1 MDKNM
6 KSYLSLIPI
15 SARVRRKQ
23 SKLIFV
29 CIILAVFLVT
39 TIFSLAE
46 AAIRSET
53 AGSLDRAGNWHI
65 RLSGINE
72 DVAERIAASPDV
84 AFSSWYDVLNLD
96 EKLNMDKEYYIG
108 GMRTALCGVD
118 GEFIGNIK
126 HYFSEGAHLNGGNE
140 VILTENAKELLGVD
154 TGDSITLNTPAGD
167 HVFIISGFRINGDR
181 GQYVNSNGGDESAL
195 LVGLAGNDR
204 VGAFMDIHTF
214 REICSE
220 NNETGSPQYYIQFGE
235 KVRLRKAIAGLK
247 EEYGI
252 SDGDVHYNTI
262 LMAAKG
268 ISDNSYIQS
277 VYPLMA
283 ALFLMILAAGIL
295 MISSSM
301 NSNVAQRMQFFGMLR
316 CIGASRSQII
326 RFVRLEA
333 LNWCK
338 TAVPFGC
345 ALGIVSVWIITL
357 CLREFVGGEAS
368 DIPYII
374 SATGILCG
382 AAVGVITVFLAA
394 QAPARR
400 ASKASPVAA
409 VSGNAGESVKSTSG
423 RLGDFDSRHRRFTPK
438 NAKHA
443 AGDRSGRVETVLGI
457 HHAVAS
463 KKNLLLMTCS
473 FALSI
478 ILFLCF
484 SVLITL
490 VDCLLPQ
497 KASAPDIDITS
508 SDVTNSIDPSLVE
521 AIEALDG
528 VAHAYGRSMCND
540 VPAQLLLR
548 DYAEGGSEAGELTGT
563 VDLISYNE
571 YQMKL
576 LVKDSDLR
584 KGSDVSRMSEG
595 SSCALAIWDRDM
607 PLEIGDRVR
616 IGEEELEI
624 VGLLKYSPYSND
636 GSTDGKTILITSEE
650 TFRRVTGVTDYVV
663 VEAQFESR
671 SLEDSNAAVE
681 EIARLSREYD
691 FRDRREE
698 SISSMYMML
707 MTFTY
712 GFVALI
718 AFIALL
724 NIVNSI
730 SMSVSARINQYGAMR
745 AIGMSVGQITKMIA
759 AEAFTYSTVGC
770 IVGCGLG
777 LPLSKWMFDRL
788 VTSHFYYIFWTLPV
802 RQIAVILVFIFVAAL
817 TAIYA
822 PSKRIRNMVVTET
835 INEL

>member
-1 MDKNM
+1 MDRKM

-23 SKLIFV
+23 SRLILV

-46 AAIRSET
+46 AAVRMQT
-53 AGSLDRAGNWHI
+53 AASLEKAGEWHI
-65 RLSGINE
+65 RLSGIDE
-72 DVAERIAASPDV
+72 DAAERIAESPDV
-84 AFSSWYDVLNLD
+84 DVSSWYDVLNLD
-96 EKLNMDKEYYIG
+96 DDLNMDKEYYIN
-108 GMRTALCGVD
+108 GMRTALCGIN
-118 GEFIGNIK
+118 EAFIGNIM
-126 HYFSEGAHLNGGNE
+126 HYFSEGAHLDSENA

-154 TGDSITLNTPAGD
+154 TGDSIILNTPAGD
-167 HVFIISGFRINGDR
+167 HTFVISGFRINGDH
-181 GQYVNSNGGDESAL
+181 GQYESSNGGESSAL

-204 VGAFMDIHTF
+204 VGAFMDIDTF
-214 REICSE
+214 REICGE
-220 NNETGSPQYYIQFGE
+220 NGETGDPQYYIQFGE
-235 KVRLRKAIAGLK
+235 KVRLREAIEKLQ

-252 SDGDVHYNTI
+252 SDKDVHYNTL
-262 LMAAKG
+262 LMAAYG
-268 ISDNSYIQS
+268 ISNNSYIQT

-338 TAVPFGC
+338 TAVPTGC
-345 ALGIVSVWIITL
+345 ALGTVMVWIITL
-357 CLREFVGGEAS
+357 CLRNLVGGEAS
-368 DIPYII
+368 NMPYIV
-374 SATGILCG
+374 STTGILCG
-382 AAVGVITVFLAA
+382 AAVGVLTVFLAA
-394 QAPARR
+394 QVPAKR

-409 VSGNAGESVKSTSG
+409 VSGNAGD
-423 RLGDFDSRHRRFTPK
+423 LK
-438 NAKHA
+438 NIKHA
-443 AGDRSGRVETVLGI
+443 ASDRLGRIETALGV

-463 KKNLLLMTCS
+463 KKNLLLMTGS

-484 SVLITL
+484 SVLIAL

-497 KASAPDIDITS
+497 KASAPDIDIVS
-508 SDVTNSIDPSLVE
+508 NDITNSIDPALVE
-521 AIEALDG
+521 AIGALDG
-528 VAHAYGRSMCND
+528 VAHAYGRSLCNE
-540 VPAQLLLR
+540 VPAELILHEP
-548 DYAEGGSEAGELTGT
+548 AEAGSEGGELAGT
-563 VDLISYNE
+563 VDLISYSE
-571 YQMKL
+571 YQMEL
-576 LVKDSDLR
+576 LVKDTDLR
-584 KGSDVSRMSEG
+584 KGSDIGRMWEG

-607 PLEIGDRVR
+607 LLEIGDMVR

-624 VGLLKYSPYSND
+624 VGLLKYNPFSNS
-636 GSTDGKTILITSEE
+636 GSTDGRTILITSEE
-650 TFRRVTGVTDYVV
+650 TFRRITGVTDYAI

-671 SLEDSNAAVE
+671 SMEDSNAAVA

-698 SISSMYMML
+698 AINNMYL
-707 MTFTY
+707 MFMVFAY
-712 GFVALI
+712 GFVLLI

-745 AIGMSVGQITKMIA
+745 AIGMSVGQITRMIA
-759 AEAFTYSTVGC
+759 AEALTYSTVGF

-777 LPLSKWMFDRL
+777 LPLSKWMFDGL
-788 VTSHFYYIFWTLPV
+788 VTSHFYYMFWSVPV
-802 RQIAVILVFIFVAAL
+802 GQIGVILVFVLAASL
-817 TAIYA
+817 AAIYVPA
-822 PSKRIRNMVVTET
+822 KRIRNMVVTET